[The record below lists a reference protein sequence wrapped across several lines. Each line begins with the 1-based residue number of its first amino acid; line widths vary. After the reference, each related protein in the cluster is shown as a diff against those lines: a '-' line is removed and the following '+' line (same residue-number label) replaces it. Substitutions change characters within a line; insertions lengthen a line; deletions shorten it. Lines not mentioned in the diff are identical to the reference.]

1 MRRWARPGAVSLLA
15 LIPLA
20 LLWLFGVA
28 RVAAPFGLLGLLF
41 DHPWDYAL
49 VAGAAAAASVVLMA
63 IRPVD
68 RRVGRLMTGG
78 REPDQ
83 DERERLERLLDAVGA
98 QAGIDAGGF
107 HLLVQDDD
115 SLNAAAG
122 GGHVIL
128 VTRGA
133 LTLPDDQLAAI
144 LAHEVGHHRDLLPV
158 MTALMWWSRLPALP
172 IRWAARALRAVIA
185 RTVARLRSPFGWL
198 AIPLELVVILV
209 QLSLLWLVYL
219 ADIAAAWVSR
229 IAEFAADRRAA
240 DWGFAVPL
248 ATALGAIAGDHGPHS
263 RLDRLF
269 EDYPPTSERV
279 QRLRGWNSDP
289 PSIPAAQ
296 IGSNNN
302 AVTTGRDSGAGW
314 S

>member
-1 MRRWARPGAVSLLA
+1 M
-15 LIPLA
+15 
-20 LLWLFGVA
+20 
-28 RVAAPFGLLGLLF
+28 
-41 DHPWDYAL
+41 
-49 VAGAAAAASVVLMA
+49 
-63 IRPVD
+63 
-68 RRVGRLMTGG
+68 
-78 REPDQ
+78 
-83 DERERLERLLDAVGA
+83 
-98 QAGIDAGGF
+98 
-107 HLLVQDDD
+107 
-115 SLNAAAG
+115 
-122 GGHVIL
+122 
-128 VTRGA
+128 
-133 LTLPDDQLAAI
+133 
-144 LAHEVGHHRDLLPV
+144 
-158 MTALMWWSRLPALP
+158 P